1 MKVLVLGLDCATPQ
15 LVFDRWRQDLPTL
28 SGLMDEGIYG
38 KLESSNPPITVPAW
52 SCMMS
57 SKDPGQL
64 GFYGFRNRKDHSYDG
79 LFFANSSS
87 VKEDRV
93 WDILG
98 RAGKKV
104 ILVGIPQTYPPRPVN
119 GDLITCFLTPDTRS
133 QYTYPPALKAEVE
146 RIAEGYILDVDD
158 FRTEDK
164 QRILDTIH
172 SMTVKRFRVMR
183 HLLANRDW
191 DFAMMVEM
199 GIDRIHHGFWKY
211 MDPSHPKY
219 EAGNPWENSI
229 HDYYKVVDQEIAR
242 VLAGVPSDT
251 VVYVVSDHGAR
262 SMLGGICVN
271 EWLMQ
276 KGYLTLKEVPTSPT
290 PIGKVE
296 IDWSKTM
303 AWGEGG
309 YYSRIFMNVQ
319 GREPQGMIPAA
330 DYEKVRS
337 ELIAGLQGIADEKG
351 RNIGTV
357 VHRPEEIY
365 RKCNGVP
372 PDLLTYF
379 GNLDWRSVG
388 SVGMGSIWTYENDT
402 GPDDA
407 NHDWHGIFI
416 RRSPGRSGRGEVQGL
431 RLFDMAPTIL
441 QDFGLPI
448 PGDMIGKIID

>member
-15 LVFDRWRQDLPTL
+15 LVFERWRKDLPTL
-28 SGLMDEGIYG
+28 AGLMDSGSWG
-38 KLESSNPPITVPAW
+38 RLESSNPPITVPAW

-57 SKDPGQL
+57 SKDPGEL
-64 GFYGFRNRKDHSYDG
+64 GFYGFRNRKDYSYDG
-79 LFFANSSS
+79 LFFANSNAM
-87 VKEDRV
+87 KEDRA

-119 GDLITCFLTPDTRS
+119 GEMITCFLTPDTRS
-133 QYTYPPALKAEVE
+133 QYTFPPALKAEVE
-146 RIAEGYILDVDD
+146 RVAEGYILDVDD
-158 FRTEDK
+158 FRTDDK

-172 SMTVKRFRVMR
+172 QMTVKRFRVMR
-183 HLLANRDW
+183 HLLQSREW

-211 MDPSHPKY
+211 MDPTHPKY

-229 HDYYKVVDQEIAR
+229 LEYYKLVDGEIAR
-242 VLAGVPSDT
+242 VLEGIPQDT

-262 SMLGGICVN
+262 SMIGGICVN

-276 KGYLTLKEVPTSPT
+276 KGYLTLKETPKTPT

-319 GREPQGMIPAA
+319 GREPQGVIPAA
-330 DYEKVRS
+330 DYEKVRRD
-337 ELIAGLQGIADEKG
+337 LIAGLQGICDEQG

-357 VHRPEEIY
+357 VHRPEDIY

-416 RRSPGRSGRGEVQGL
+416 RRDPARPAQGEMQGL

-441 QDFGLPI
+441 KDFGLPI
-448 PGDMIGKIID
+448 PGDMIGKAID

>member
-15 LVFDRWRQDLPTL
+15 LVFDRWRQELPTL
-28 SGLMDEGIYG
+28 SSLMSQGIHG

-64 GFYGFRNRKDHSYDG
+64 GFYGFRNRKDHSYEG
-79 LFFANSSS
+79 LFFANSNS

-93 WDILG
+93 WDILS

-104 ILVGIPQTYPPRPVN
+104 ILVGVPQTYPPRPVN
-119 GDLITCFLTPDTRS
+119 GELITCFLTPDTRS

-172 SMTVKRFRVMR
+172 QMTVKRFRVMR
-183 HLLANRDW
+183 HLLGNREW

-229 HDYYKVVDQEIAR
+229 RDYYKVVDKEIAT
-242 VLAGVPSDT
+242 VLAGVPQDT

-276 KGYLTLKEVPTSPT
+276 KGYLALKEVPKVPT

-296 IDWSKTM
+296 IDWSRTM

-319 GREPQGMIPAA
+319 GREPQGVIPAA
-330 DYEKVRS
+330 DYEKVRNQ
-337 ELIAGLQGIADEKG
+337 LIAGLQGIQDENG

-357 VHRPEEIY
+357 VHRPEDIY
-365 RKCNGVP
+365 RQCNGVP

-416 RRSPGRSGRGEVQGL
+416 RRNPGRAQRGEVQGL

-448 PGDMIGKIID
+448 PGDMIGKVIA

>member
-15 LVFDRWRQDLPTL
+15 LVFDRWRADLPTL
-28 SGLMDEGIYG
+28 SGLMAAGDWGR
-38 KLESSNPPITVPAW
+38 LESSNPPITVPAW

-79 LFFANSSS
+79 LFFANSNAM
-87 VKEDRV
+87 KEDRV
-93 WDILG
+93 WDILS
-98 RAGKKV
+98 RAGKRV

-119 GDLITCFLTPDTRS
+119 GEMVTCFLTPDTRS
-133 QYTYPPALKAEVE
+133 QYTFPPALKAEVE
-146 RIAEGYILDVDD
+146 RVAEGYILDVDD
-158 FRTEDK
+158 FRTDDK

-172 SMTVKRFRVMR
+172 QMTVKRFRVMR
-183 HLLANRDW
+183 HLLSSREW

-211 MDPSHPKY
+211 MDPSHPKH
-219 EAGNPWENSI
+219 EPGNPWEGAI
-229 HDYYKVVDQEIAR
+229 RDYYKVVDGEIAR
-242 VLAGVPSDT
+242 LLQGVPADT

-262 SMLGGICVN
+262 SMIGGICVN

-276 KGYLTLKEVPTSPT
+276 NGYLTLKETPAAPT

-319 GREPQGMIPAA
+319 GREPQGVIPAA
-330 DYEKVRS
+330 EYEKVRGN
-337 ELIAGLQGIADEKG
+337 LIAGLQGICDERG
-351 RNIGTV
+351 HNIGTV

-365 RKCNGVP
+365 RRCNGVP

-416 RRSPGRSGRGEVQGL
+416 RRQPGHPGRGELQGL
-431 RLFDMAPTIL
+431 QLFDMAPTIL
-441 QDFGLPI
+441 KNFGLPI
-448 PGDMIGKIID
+448 PGDMIGKAIA